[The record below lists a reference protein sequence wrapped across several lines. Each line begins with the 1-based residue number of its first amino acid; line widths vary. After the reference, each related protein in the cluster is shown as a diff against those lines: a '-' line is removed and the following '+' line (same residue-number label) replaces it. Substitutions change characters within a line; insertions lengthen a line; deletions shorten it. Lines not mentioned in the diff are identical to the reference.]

1 MEQDLTKMS
10 DTDIIGTVSEIQKL
24 SQVMEDPELDEA
36 LAIVIRCI
44 RKPDVPPDAATL
56 AIVKLQA
63 ISAKMAAGSVYYK
76 TFGKGGT
83 DERYRK
89 DVYYTMREAI
99 NLLVD
104 SLKYIIRAHEKGVG
118 RFT

>member
-1 MEQDLTKMS
+1 MEDLTKMEDS
-10 DTDIIGTVSEIQKL
+10 DIIESVEEIHKL
-24 SQVMEDPELDEA
+24 SQVMQDPELDEA
-36 LAIVIRCI
+36 LAIVIKCI
-44 RKPDVPPDAATL
+44 RKPDVPPAAATD

-63 ISAKMAAGSVYYK
+63 ISAKMAVGSVYYK
-76 TFGKGGT
+76 TFGKNGT

-104 SLKYIIRAHEKGVG
+104 SLKYIIRAHERGVG
-118 RFT
+118 RVN

>member
-1 MEQDLTKMS
+1 MEENLTNQS
-10 DTDIIGTVSEIQKL
+10 DVDIISTVSEIQKL
-24 SQVMEDPELDEA
+24 SQVMDDPELDSA
-36 LAIVIRCI
+36 LAIVVRCI
-44 RKPDVPPDAATL
+44 RKPDVPPDAAIS

-63 ISAKMAAGSVYYK
+63 ISAKMAVGSVYYI
-76 TFGKGGT
+76 TFGKGGV

-118 RFT
+118 RIH